1 MDLATSKL
9 IVTGGASGLGAA
21 CAALFRAQGAQVSI
35 FDLSADGPDAYAVD
49 VTSDTAVAEAVAAA
63 SAAMGGVTGL
73 VNCAGIATGAKTVG
87 KHGPH
92 DLGQFQKTI
101 DINLIGS
108 FNTARLAAAEMA
120 KNAPNADGE
129 RGVIVNTASIAAF
142 DGQKGQAAYAA
153 SKAGIAGMS
162 LPMARDLAGLGIRIC
177 AIAPGIFLTPMLEG
191 LGEEIITGLSA
202 DVTFPKRL
210 GKPQEF
216 AELAGFIIGAPYL
229 NGETIRIDGA
239 LRMQ

>member
-1 MDLATSKL
+1 MDVTDGKI

-21 CAALFRAQGAQVSI
+21 CAAHFRSLGARVSI
-35 FDLSADGPDAYAVD
+35 FDLKADGEDAYAVD
-49 VTSDTAVAEAVAAA
+49 VTSETDADKAVVAAA
-63 SAAMGGVTGL
+63 QAMGGLTAA

-87 KHGPH
+87 RDGPH
-92 DLGQFQKTI
+92 DLGLFRKTV

-108 FNTARLAAAEMA
+108 FNIARLAAAEMA
-120 KNAPNADGE
+120 KNTPNADGE
-129 RGVIVNTASIAAF
+129 RGVIVNTASVAAF

-162 LPMARDLAGLGIRIC
+162 LPMARDLASLGIRAC

-191 LGEEIITGLSA
+191 LGQEIIDGLSA

-210 GKPQEF
+210 GRPEEF
-216 AELAGFIIGAPYL
+216 AQLAAFIIGAPYL